1 MQEMFCHMTVV
12 RQLTHSN
19 GCRVV
24 SYVSTKQTV
33 KTMTV
38 HGEAK
43 WPFYHSNNLAQLR
56 GISRTDSQR
65 TRGMAFFSEHASSLI
80 T

>member
-1 MQEMFCHMTVV
+1 MREMLCHMTVV

-24 SYVSTKQTV
+24 SYDSTKQAD

-38 HGEAK
+38 HNEGK
-43 WPFYHSNNLAQLR
+43 WPFYHSNNWTQLR
-56 GISRTDSQR
+56 GISRTDSQI